1 MFMRDINKK
10 NFCEGFNLKSL
21 ITFSLLSRS
30 WPPKCFFFLIKP
42 KNFKILS
49 VIETA
54 VSVFFYKMTFTAL
67 NEAFLNSFKIK
78 LSKLTCYF
86 SWRERIFELLQNLY
100 IDFTWKEKSTKDGQS
115 PFINK
120 EIDSIKFFICFWR
133 VKQ

>member
-10 NFCEGFNLKSL
+10 NFCEGFNFKSL
-21 ITFSLLSRS
+21 ITFSLLSRFLS
-30 WPPKCFFFLIKP
+30 VFFFLIKP

-100 IDFTWKEKSTKDGQS
+100 IDFTWKEKFTKDGQS

>member
-1 MFMRDINKK
+1 MRDINKK

-21 ITFSLLSRS
+21 ITFSLLSRFLS
-30 WPPKCFFFLIKP
+30 VFFFLIKP

-86 SWRERIFELLQNLY
+86 SWRERIFELLQNLH
-100 IDFTWKEKSTKDGQS
+100 IDFTWKEKFTKDGQS

>member
-1 MFMRDINKK
+1 MRGFQFKK
-10 NFCEGFNLKSL
+10 SDNIFTL
-21 ITFSLLSRS
+21 IAIS
-30 WPPKCFFFLIKP
+30 KCFFFLIKP

-49 VIETA
+49 IIETA

-86 SWRERIFELLQNLY
+86 SWRERIFELLQNLH
-100 IDFTWKEKSTKDGQS
+100 IDFTWKEKFTKDGQS

>member
-21 ITFSLLSRS
+21 ITFSLLSRFLS
-30 WPPKCFFFLIKP
+30 VFFFLIKP

-100 IDFTWKEKSTKDGQS
+100 IDFTWKEKFTKDSQS

>member
-100 IDFTWKEKSTKDGQS
+100 IDFTWKEKFTKDGQS

>member
-21 ITFSLLSRS
+21 ITFSLLSRFLS
-30 WPPKCFFFLIKP
+30 VFFFLIKP

-100 IDFTWKEKSTKDGQS
+100 IDFTWKEKFTKDGQS

>member
-1 MFMRDINKK
+1 MRDINKK
-10 NFCEGFNLKSL
+10 NFCEGFNFKSL
-21 ITFSLLSRS
+21 ITFSLLSRFLS
-30 WPPKCFFFLIKP
+30 VFFFLIKP

-100 IDFTWKEKSTKDGQS
+100 IDFTWKEKFTKDGQS

>member
-10 NFCEGFNLKSL
+10 NFCEGFSLKSL

-30 WPPKCFFFLIKP
+30 WPPKCFFFSHKTQELQ
-42 KNFKILS
+42 NFKCNWNCS
-49 VIETA
+49 FR
-54 VSVFFYKMTFTAL
+54 FFYKMTFTAL

-100 IDFTWKEKSTKDGQS
+100 IDFTWKEKFTKDGQS